1 MLTFEHVW
9 CVPCRL
15 IKHSSGLRRH
25 PATFPS
31 PDTGFRN
38 LIYSLFSRPSGT
50 PSVLSHFSRVQ
61 LLVTPWTVAHQTPR
75 SMDSPGKSTGVGC
88 HAPLQ
93 GIFLTQG
100 SNPCLLNLLHWQAGS
115 LPLTSP
121 GKPSMTPQHHL
132 TFFAAAAA
140 KSLQSCSTL
149 CDPIDGSPPG
159 SSFPGILQAR
169 VLEWVTISFSL
180 TFFRGKQIKQ
190 FYKSDFK
197 NSYTHKEGGGE
208 EGSHRKKPGSP
219 GREEKEEE
227 A

>member
-1 MLTFEHVW
+1 MTASRSVGCYNKAAETMLTFEHVW

-100 SNPCLLNLLHWQAGS
+100 SNPCLVCLLHCRQILYHCTTWEAWFSVTIFICPRSTHSWGD
-115 LPLTSP
+115 LTL
-121 GKPSMTPQHHL
+121 KPSM
-132 TFFAAAAA
+132 
-140 KSLQSCSTL
+140 
-149 CDPIDGSPPG
+149 
-159 SSFPGILQAR
+159 
-169 VLEWVTISFSL
+169 
-180 TFFRGKQIKQ
+180 
-190 FYKSDFK
+190 
-197 NSYTHKEGGGE
+197 
-208 EGSHRKKPGSP
+208 
-219 GREEKEEE
+219 
-227 A
+227 